1 MKRRITIL
9 AVCFA
14 VLFAWA
20 GLVFAQT
27 AKPAS
32 MKTVK
37 LPNGEEVC
45 DLTGEW
51 DALIENYGEWE
62 KFGSYQNVIKMTLV
76 GNSFRGIRLL
86 DNGPGRPPNSMIV
99 EIDSEK
105 NGFKQVMLFT
115 GAGPRP
121 CSGKLSED
129 GNKIFLDFEN
139 KAKLTMTR
147 K

>member
-1 MKRRITIL
+1 MKRYITVCM
-9 AVCFA
+9 VCFVA
-14 VLFAWA
+14 LIAWTMPA
-20 GLVFAQT
+20 NAQT
-27 AKPAS
+27 AA

-37 LPNGEEVC
+37 IPNGEEVC

-51 DALIENYGEWE
+51 DALIENYGEWAQ
-62 KFGSYQNVIKMTLV
+62 FGSYQNIIKMTLV
-76 GNSFRGIRLL
+76 GNSFRGIRMM

-115 GAGPRP
+115 GGGPRP

-129 GNKIFLDFEN
+129 GNKILLDLEN
-139 KAKLTMTR
+139 KAKVSMTR

>member
-1 MKRRITIL
+1 MKRRIAIWI
-9 AVCFA
+9 VCFV
-14 VLFAWA
+14 VLFAWT
-20 GLVFAQT
+20 GLVIAQT
-27 AKPAS
+27 TKPAV

-37 LPNGEEVC
+37 LPNGDEVC

-51 DALIENYGEWE
+51 DALIENYGEWAQ
-62 KFGSYQNVIKMTLV
+62 FGNYQNVIKMTLV
-76 GNSFRGIRLL
+76 NNSFRGIRLM
-86 DNGPGRPPNSMIV
+86 DNGPGRPANSMII

-105 NGFKQVMLFT
+105 NGFKQVILFT

-129 GNKIFLDFEN
+129 GDKIFLDLEN

>member
-1 MKRRITIL
+1 MKRRITIWAICIVALIAWIGL
-9 AVCFA
+9 AA
-14 VLFAWA
+14 
-20 GLVFAQT
+20 AQT
-27 AKPAS
+27 APTAA

-37 LPNGEEVC
+37 LSNGDEVC

-51 DALIENYGEWE
+51 DALIENYGEWAQ
-62 KFGSYQNVIKMTLV
+62 FGHYLNVIKMTLV
-76 GNSFRGIRLL
+76 GNSFRGIRLM
-86 DNGPGRPPNSMIV
+86 DNGPGRPVNSMII

-105 NGFKQVMLFT
+105 SGFKQVMLFT

-121 CSGKLSED
+121 CTGKLSED
-129 GNKIFLDFEN
+129 GNKILLDLEN